1 MLTIVMPEGQAQWL
15 WRLGNQQWHQASH
28 LEQLL
33 QESRTVYSGQDV
45 TVYFPTQHAQYLT
58 KPLSRQQ
65 FKKLGTQGV
74 HYLIE
79 DISIDSVDHL
89 AIFYHHQ
96 AEDVHLMAIAQSL
109 RAAYQNS
116 LALLPWTVRALLPD
130 FLLLPVPK
138 AGELIVAQIYDR
150 RLLRWSAWRGWIWE
164 QLDYIGFL
172 DVDMAQ
178 SSEQRSIEIVH
189 FYGVD
194 DTLQQQ
200 VIAQLTQHAV
210 QDVTQD
216 ITEDT
221 TESAHETT
229 PMGITWQAFATLPEP
244 VLNLRH
250 PFNILIKKSSDNQRN
265 PYWTACLVMLLLA
278 VTTQSVYD
286 AVRWWHYKKL
296 ANQTAE
302 LAVNQ
307 YKIWFPEESRVN
319 EQNLRSKFKAKLQA
333 NAAADKH
340 ALELISKMGAV
351 MQQMNL
357 SAQQVNYQN
366 SELSMDVLASNPT
379 VLNQLASQLKQQGLS
394 VSIGSIQNQGARI
407 IGTIKVQ

>member
-1 MLTIVMPEGQAQWL
+1 MPEGQAEWL
-15 WRLGNQQWHQASH
+15 WRLENQQWHHASH

-33 QESRTVYSGQDV
+33 QESRAVYSGQDV

-65 FKKLGTQGV
+65 FKKLGAQGV
-74 HYLIE
+74 QYLIE
-79 DISIDSVDHL
+79 DISIDSVEQL
-89 AIFYHHQ
+89 AIFYHYQ
-96 AEDVHLMAIAQSL
+96 AEDAHLMAIAQPL

-130 FLLLPVPK
+130 FLLLPVPQ

-172 DVDMAQ
+172 DVDIAQ
-178 SSEQRSIEIVH
+178 SSEQRAIETVH
-189 FYGVD
+189 FYGVNES
-194 DTLQQQ
+194 LQQQ
-200 VIAQLTQHAV
+200 IIAQLTQHAV
-210 QDVTQD
+210 QDVTQNV
-216 ITEDT
+216 TQDT
-221 TESAHETT
+221 TEPAPETVQ
-229 PMGITWQAFATLPEP
+229 MGISWHAFATLPEP
-244 VLNLRH
+244 RLNLRH
-250 PFNILIKKSSDNQRN
+250 PFNILIKKPNANQQN
-265 PYWTACLVMLLLA
+265 PYWKACLVMLLLA
-278 VTTQSVYD
+278 VTTQAIYD
-286 AVRWWHYKKL
+286 TMRWWRYKKL

-319 EQNLRSKFKAKLQA
+319 ENNLRSKFKAKLQA
-333 NAAADKH
+333 NAVADKQ

-366 SELSMDVLASNPT
+366 SELSMDVLAPNPT
-379 VLNQLASQLKQQGLS
+379 VINQLASQLKQQGLT
-394 VSIGSIQNQGARI
+394 VNIGNIQNQGTRI
-407 IGTIKVQ
+407 IGTVKVQ